1 MRKIIFIVPFLLLLN
16 GCADL
21 HKRIVYDRD
30 NSDFQSSKS
39 CEKVYVDT
47 VKDLRSDDLYT
58 YGTVLGGFA
67 NPLKKL
73 HSDIPLSDN
82 IRELLETGLKKRG
95 CYGNK
100 EDANFVM
107 SANLTK
113 LHSDVLMQREV
124 EITMGIQVLNKKLN
138 EQIDWTDE
146 IKSLVSNGMATG
158 VMVDMDEY
166 QKHVQNVF
174 NNFVDQIIDNSKL
187 KTFTTKRSING
198 STDIDR
204 RLAIAKDLY
213 EKGSITKEE
222 YESKRKE
229 ILGGL

>member
-1 MRKIIFIVPFLLLLN
+1 
-16 GCADL
+16 
-21 HKRIVYDRD
+21 
-30 NSDFQSSKS
+30 
-39 CEKVYVDT
+39 
-47 VKDLRSDDLYT
+47 
-58 YGTVLGGFA
+58 
-67 NPLKKL
+67 
-73 HSDIPLSDN
+73 
-82 IRELLETGLKKRG
+82 
-95 CYGNK
+95 
-100 EDANFVM
+100 
-107 SANLTK
+107 
-113 LHSDVLMQREV
+113 
-124 EITMGIQVLNKKLN
+124 LNKKLN